1 MNKLKGGAFFVRP
14 SYSFLNRATSRYVI
28 CNLDFRLHVCPLP
41 GHVDGVGS
49 GDERGG
55 DLLHG
60 QAPEDADVGDVM
72 ALLPAPVSSL
82 STRLSGERKSIYM
95 FSPFLKRFLA
105 RRGVHYV
112 YPDGLDDKV
121 SCYCQN
127 IAKDDA
133 IQSE

>member
-1 MNKLKGGAFFVRP
+1 
-14 SYSFLNRATSRYVI
+14 
-28 CNLDFRLHVCPLP
+28 
-41 GHVDGVGS
+41 
-49 GDERGG
+49 
-55 DLLHG
+55 
-60 QAPEDADVGDVM
+60 M

-95 FSPFLKRFLA
+95 FSSFLKCFLA
-105 RRGVHYV
+105 RQGVHYV

>member
-1 MNKLKGGAFFVRP
+1 MGISDLLG
-14 SYSFLNRATSRYVI
+14 TSRY
-28 CNLDFRLHVCPLP
+28 LDSSPLP

-82 STRLSGERKSIYM
+82 STR
-95 FSPFLKRFLA
+95 FSE
-105 RRGVHYV
+105 
-112 YPDGLDDKV
+112 KV
-121 SCYCQN
+121 STCFLLF
-127 IAKDDA
+127 
-133 IQSE
+133 

>member
-1 MNKLKGGAFFVRP
+1 MGISDLVGVGTR
-14 SYSFLNRATSRYVI
+14 RYVI
-28 CNLDFRLHVCPLP
+28 WTPVFPSP

-49 GDERGG
+49 GDECGG

-82 STRLSGERKSIYM
+82 STRFSGERISM
-95 FSPFLKRFLA
+95 FSSFLKRFLA
-105 RRGVHYV
+105 RQGVHYV
-112 YPDGLDDKV
+112 YPDVLDDKV

>member
-1 MNKLKGGAFFVRP
+1 MLTGLAVEMSVVGICSMARLQRTLMSVMSWPCSLHQSAASLHAFLEKGKV
-14 SYSFLNRATSRYVI
+14 
-28 CNLDFRLHVCPLP
+28 
-41 GHVDGVGS
+41 
-49 GDERGG
+49 
-55 DLLHG
+55 
-60 QAPEDADVGDVM
+60 
-72 ALLPAPVSSL
+72 
-82 STRLSGERKSIYM
+82 IYM

-105 RRGVHYV
+105 RQGVHYV